1 MLSIINS
8 SNLIGIESF
17 IVKVEVDIQNG
28 IPCFNIVGLAGVEIK
43 ESRDR
48 VKSAIIN
55 SGYKFLNS
63 RIVINLSPAD
73 MKKEGAY
80 FDLPIAIGILKNLIK
95 KDDEYLNSSLFIGE
109 LSLDGNIRKVKG
121 ILPMVIGAKEN
132 KIKRVFIPKDNIL
145 ESSFIDGIDII
156 PVSSLKECID
166 YLNGDIDIDKDEI
179 IKTKKQDRKENIGYD
194 EDFKDVYGNYFVKR
208 AAEISAAGNHNML
221 MIGPPGSGKT
231 MIAKRIRTILPKIQ
245 KDEMLEVTKI
255 YSACGMT
262 SDNEGIITKRPFR
275 SPHHTSTKQALIGG
289 GQKATPGEIV
299 LSHRGVLFL
308 DEIAEF
314 DRKILETLRQ
324 PIEDKIINI
333 SRVKQNITYPCNVL
347 LVGAMNP
354 CPCGYFMSD
363 KECRCKKIDI
373 DRYINKLSGPL
384 LDRFD
389 IFVEVNS
396 IPYDELIKS
405 DNSQNSDVIRDRV
418 EKARIIQNKRF
429 ENDLIKTND
438 EIKSSKLLDYCKL
451 ESDGLSTLNLI
462 LGKYKL
468 SNRSYTKLLKV
479 SRTIADLEESENIN
493 SSHIM
498 EAFSFRKAYYT
509 YFK

>member
-166 YLNGDIDIDKDEI
+166 YLNGDIDIDKEAI

-289 GQKATPGEIV
+289 GKKRLQVK
-299 LSHRGVLFL
+299 LFYL
-308 DEIAEF
+308 
-314 DRKILETLRQ
+314 
-324 PIEDKIINI
+324 IEE
-333 SRVKQNITYPCNVL
+333 Y
-347 LVGAMNP
+347 
-354 CPCGYFMSD
+354 YF
-363 KECRCKKIDI
+363 
-373 DRYINKLSGPL
+373 
-384 LDRFD
+384 
-389 IFVEVNS
+389 
-396 IPYDELIKS
+396 
-405 DNSQNSDVIRDRV
+405 
-418 EKARIIQNKRF
+418 
-429 ENDLIKTND
+429 
-438 EIKSSKLLDYCKL
+438 
-451 ESDGLSTLNLI
+451 
-462 LGKYKL
+462 
-468 SNRSYTKLLKV
+468 
-479 SRTIADLEESENIN
+479 
-493 SSHIM
+493 
-498 EAFSFRKAYYT
+498 
-509 YFK
+509 